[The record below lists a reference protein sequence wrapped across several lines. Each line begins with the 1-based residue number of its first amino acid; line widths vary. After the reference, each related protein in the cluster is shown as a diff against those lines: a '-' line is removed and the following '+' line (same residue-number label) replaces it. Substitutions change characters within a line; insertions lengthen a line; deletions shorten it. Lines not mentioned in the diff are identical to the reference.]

1 MHGIGRPNDTSTY
14 IRFLSC
20 FPPPTPF
27 LLNPSTHQQF
37 VTRASSTV
45 RAALKEP
52 AKSKAMAQESFT
64 YNSSKWAA
72 GEQGDKVAV
81 SALGKAGL

>member
-1 MHGIGRPNDTSTY
+1 MHLY
-14 IRFLSC
+14 HYLYLSLS
-20 FPPPTPF
+20 
-27 LLNPSTHQQF
+27 LLNPPRQQF